1 MNNIIKFGAEV
12 LVNKGKAGI
21 LTPDTDG
28 YYELII
34 GGINCF
40 NSCGEYYA
48 MAKSVEDLF
57 KSSSTFMRKIKSG
70 KLYGELEHPE
80 FKQGMDKDSYI
91 RRIYHIDGKNVVC
104 QFKDIWLDLDFG
116 KKHPEYKNPDLIAI
130 MAKVVPYGVHEKI
143 LRDALTNKF
152 INPCFSIRS
161 ITNNYYHR
169 GTLIKEIDDIITFDY
184 VTEGG
189 ISIANKWDS
198 PALES
203 RDSFLKP
210 MMEDIILTKEK
221 LLKIYNDIPM
231 SVSVESNVKS
241 DINNSISII
250 EKSKNT
256 VRKPIYT
263 NW

>member
-1 MNNIIKFGAEV
+1 MKNVIKFGAEV
-12 LVNKGKAGI
+12 LVNKGKTGV
-21 LTPDTDG
+21 LTPDADG

-48 MAKSVEDLF
+48 MAKSVEDLI
-57 KSSSTFMRKIKSG
+57 KSSSTFMRKVKSG

-80 FKQGMDKDSYI
+80 FTRGMDKDSYI
-91 RRIYHIDGKNVVC
+91 RRIYHIDSRNVIC

-116 KKHPEYKNPDLIAI
+116 KKHPEYKNPELIAI
-130 MAKVVPYGVHEKI
+130 MAKVIPHGVHEKI
-143 LRDALTNKF
+143 LRDSLNNKF

-184 VTEGG
+184 VSEGG

-203 RDSFLKP
+203 KDSFLKP
-210 MMEDIILTKEK
+210 MMEDIVLTKEK

-231 SVSVESNVKS
+231 SVSVESNIKS
-241 DINNSISII
+241 DINNSINII
-250 EKSKNT
+250 ERSKNT